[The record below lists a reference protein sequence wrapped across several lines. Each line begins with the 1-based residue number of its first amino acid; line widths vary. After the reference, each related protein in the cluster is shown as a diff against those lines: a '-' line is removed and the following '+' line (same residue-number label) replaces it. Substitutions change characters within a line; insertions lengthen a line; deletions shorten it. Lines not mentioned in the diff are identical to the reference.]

1 MLPSAGEYASYAT
14 ETDPVFAAEN
24 VIDGSGVRVY
34 SNSIS
39 MQAKVEIQLLFKN
52 TDLAGRTFKATVNG
66 TDATVE
72 FAPYNNG
79 PIYTICKV
87 SVKASQMRDNFTI
100 GLYNADGS
108 AASAIYN
115 VSVEAYAKAKLAG
128 LDANN
133 PEHVPTI
140 ELINAL
146 LKYGD
151 SVKKLL

>member
-1 MLPSAGEYASYAT
+1 
-14 ETDPVFAAEN
+14 
-24 VIDGSGVRVY
+24 
-34 SNSIS
+34 
-39 MQAKVEIQLLFKN
+39 
-52 TDLAGRTFKATVNG
+52 
-66 TDATVE
+66 
-72 FAPYNNG
+72 
-79 PIYTICKV
+79 
-87 SVKASQMRDNFTI
+87 MRDIFTI

-115 VSVEAYAKAKLAG
+115 VSVEAYAKEKLAG